1 MLKNVV
7 LAKQDKEVAQILS
20 RELKRQ
26 NETIILI
33 PSENYA
39 SLAVLQATGNIMSN
53 KYAEGYPGKRYYTG
67 CAHIDEI
74 ETLAI
79 ERAKKLF
86 GAEHANVQTHS
97 GAQANE
103 AVYYALLEPGDT
115 IMGMRLDQG
124 GHLSHGMA
132 KNFSGRYYKVVSYGV
147 RKDTGLIDYDEVR
160 SLALEH
166 KPKLILAGASAYPR
180 VIDFKIFREV
190 ADEIGAIFM
199 VDMAHIAG
207 LIAAGVHPS
216 PVPYADVVTS
226 TTHKTLRGPRSGF
239 ILCRKTF
246 ADKIDKAVFPG
257 LQGGP
262 LQHVVTAKAVCF
274 KEAMSAEY
282 KTYQKQVIKN
292 AKALAQSLIGEGFS
306 LFTGGTDN
314 HLMLVDLHNKN
325 LTGKRGSEVL
335 EDAGITVNRNAIPF
349 DDQPPWI
356 TSGLR
361 PGSPS
366 VTARGFKEKEMK
378 QIGKWMAEVI
388 NDPENAG
395 TRKKVAKEV
404 AALCKK
410 FPVYKHP
417 SLLREVY
424 AYYK

>member
-1 MLKNVV
+1 MLKNVM
-7 LAKQDKEVAQILS
+7 LAKQDKKVAQILS

-132 KNFSGRYYKVVSYGV
+132 KNFSGRYYKVASYGV

-160 SLALEH
+160 SLAREH

-239 ILCRKTF
+239 ILCKKEF
-246 ADKIDKAVFPG
+246 AGKIDKAVFPG

-292 AKALAQSLIGEGFS
+292 AKALAQSLINEGFS

-378 QIGKWMAEVI
+378 QTAKWMAEVI
-388 NDPENAG
+388 RDPENASV
-395 TRKKVAKEV
+395 RKKVANEV